1 MKFTIVF
8 LLLACVF
15 AMAMAT
21 PGKPKPYSPRPT
33 SHPRP
38 IRVRREALS
47 IDDQLGLV
55 QAAAAIKPPPILPL

>member
-15 AMAMAT
+15 ALAMAT
-21 PGKPKPYSPRPT
+21 PGQPKPYSPRPT

-38 IRVRREALS
+38 IRVRR
-47 IDDQLGLV
+47 DQLGLV
-55 QAAAAIKPPPILPL
+55 KPAPTRLPPVQTF

>member
-15 AMAMAT
+15 ALAVAT
-21 PGKPKPYSPRPT
+21 PGKPRPYSPRPT

-38 IRVRREALS
+38 IRVRREALA
-47 IDDQLGLV
+47 IEDHLGLV
-55 QAAAAIKPPPILPL
+55 QPAAAVRPPPILPA

>member
-15 AMAMAT
+15 AMAVAT
-21 PGKPKPYSPRPT
+21 PGKPRPYSPRPT

-38 IRVRREALS
+38 IRVRREALA
-47 IDDQLGLV
+47 IEDHLAP
-55 QAAAAIKPPPILPL
+55 AAFRPPPTLPA

>member
-15 AMAMAT
+15 AMALAT
-21 PGKPKPYSPRPT
+21 PGKPRPYSPRPT

-38 IRVRREALS
+38 IRVRREALATE
-47 IDDQLGLV
+47 DHLGLA
-55 QAAAAIKPPPILPL
+55 QAAYRPPPILPQ

>member
-15 AMAMAT
+15 AMALAT

-38 IRVRREALS
+38 IRVRREALA
-47 IDDQLGLV
+47 IEDHLGLV
-55 QAAAAIKPPPILPL
+55 QPAAVVRPPPILPV

>member
-15 AMAMAT
+15 AMAVAT
-21 PGKPKPYSPRPT
+21 PGKPRPYSPRPT

-38 IRVRREALS
+38 IRVRREALATE
-47 IDDQLGLV
+47 DHL
-55 QAAAAIKPPPILPL
+55 AAAAIRPPPILPA

>member
-15 AMAMAT
+15 AMAVAT
-21 PGKPKPYSPRPT
+21 PGKPRPYSPRPT

-38 IRVRREALS
+38 IRVRREALA
-47 IDDQLGLV
+47 IEDHLA
-55 QAAAAIKPPPILPL
+55 QAAIRPPPILPA

>member
-15 AMAMAT
+15 AMALAT
-21 PGKPKPYSPRPT
+21 PGKPRPYSPRPT

-38 IRVRREALS
+38 IRVRREAVT
-47 IDDQLGLV
+47 IDDHLA
-55 QAAAAIKPPPILPL
+55 QAAIRPPPILPA